1 MSAEHGVTTL
11 QQQSRLGGGEPRLPR
26 DHREITARS
35 PRDYRE
41 ISARSARDRPG
52 CSDLIGGAGELY
64 HVADTWQEMA
74 HFIHSELRED
84 RRELGPF
91 ADEVIA

>member
-11 QQQSRLGGGEPRLPR
+11 QQQSRLGGGEPRSPR
-26 DHREITARS
+26 DHREICAR
-35 PRDYRE
+35 Y
-41 ISARSARDRPG
+41 ARDRPG
-52 CSDLIGGAGELY
+52 CSALVGGAGELY

-74 HFIHSELRED
+74 HFIHSELRDD

>member
-1 MSAEHGVTTL
+1 M
-11 QQQSRLGGGEPRLPR
+11 
-26 DHREITARS
+26 
-35 PRDYRE
+35 
-41 ISARSARDRPG
+41 
-52 CSDLIGGAGELY
+52 IGGAGELY
-64 HVADTWQEMA
+64 RVADTWQEMA